1 MFKLRQK
8 NGDKTKMEVKQK
20 LEQLRQEWLNQP
32 HLTDTLKEYLIE
44 YFYDDYSYCEQCD
57 KIASDSDWFWYEG
70 EDYTDYLHIDC
81 NEDKFLEQQK
91 NLCKEETE
99 ENIKGE
105 NPD

>member
-1 MFKLRQK
+1 MFKLLQK
-8 NGDKTKMEVKQK
+8 IGDKTKMEVKQK

-32 HLTDTLKEYLIE
+32 HLTDTLKEYLTE

-57 KIASDSDWFWYEG
+57 KIASDSDWFWYED

-81 NEDKFLEQQK
+81 NEDKYLEQQK

-99 ENIKGE
+99 ENTKGE

>member
-1 MFKLRQK
+1 
-8 NGDKTKMEVKQK
+8 MEVKRR

-32 HLTDTLKEYLIE
+32 NLTDTLKEYLNE

-81 NEDKFLEQQK
+81 NEDKFYETIKKPLEGGDQRK
-91 NLCKEETE
+91 T
-99 ENIKGE
+99 
-105 NPD
+105 

>member
-1 MFKLRQK
+1 MFKLRQRI
-8 NGDKTKMEVKQK
+8 GDKTKMEVKQK

-32 HLTDTLKEYLIE
+32 HLTDTLKEYLTE

-70 EDYTDYLHIDC
+70 EDYTDYLHVGC
-81 NEDKFLEQQK
+81 NEDKCLEQQK

-105 NPD
+105 NQD